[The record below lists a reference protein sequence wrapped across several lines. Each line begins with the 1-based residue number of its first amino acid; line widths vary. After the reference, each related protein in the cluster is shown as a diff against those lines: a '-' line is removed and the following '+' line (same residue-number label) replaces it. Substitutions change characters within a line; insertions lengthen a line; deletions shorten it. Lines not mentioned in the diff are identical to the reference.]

1 MSITLNLMSLRY
13 SRKDHAKR
21 SSIDAMIV
29 IDGEVSVAEID
40 EALRNLKEMLVDRYG
55 NRLTHQKKE
64 LLLSSVDDL
73 LDERLRLMKEGKNGS
88 DQQVNQRFN
97 A

>member
-13 SRKDHAKR
+13 SRKDYDRR

-73 LDERLRLMKEGKNGS
+73 LDERLRLMKEGKDGS
-88 DQQVNQRFN
+88 NAPINQ
-97 A
+97 

>member
-13 SRKDHAKR
+13 ARKDHGKR

-40 EALRNLKEMLVDRYG
+40 EALRNLREMLEDRYG
-55 NRLTHQKKE
+55 NRLNHQKKE

-73 LDERLRLMKEGKNGS
+73 LDERLRLMKEGKDGS
-88 DQQVNQRFN
+88 NAQINQ
-97 A
+97 

>member
-13 SRKDHAKR
+13 SRKDYDKR

-40 EALRNLKEMLVDRYG
+40 EALRNLREMLEDRYG
-55 NRLTHQKKE
+55 NRLNHQKKE

-73 LDERLRLMKEGKNGS
+73 LDERLRLMKEGKDGS
-88 DQQVNQRFN
+88 IEQINQ
-97 A
+97 

>member
-13 SRKDHAKR
+13 TRKDYDKR

-29 IDGEVSVAEID
+29 IDGEVSITEID

-55 NRLTHQKKE
+55 NRLSHQKKE

-73 LDERLRLMKEGKNGS
+73 LDERLRLMKEGKDGS
-88 DQQVNQRFN
+88 NEQINQ
-97 A
+97 

>member
-13 SRKDHAKR
+13 SRKDYDKR

-29 IDGEVSVAEID
+29 IDGEVSIAEID

-55 NRLTHQKKE
+55 NRLSHQKKE

-73 LDERLRLMKEGKNGS
+73 LDERLRLMEEGKDGS
-88 DQQVNQRFN
+88 NAQVN
-97 A
+97 